1 MKCAIT
7 DVLKWPLTSLTE
19 YPCEEKETC
28 LYLLSGDFSQDA
40 FAHHL
45 PFGQNCRCAESPN
58 CCMRLRR
65 VRLLTNKPTR
75 AAFFT
80 GTSSSEET

>member
-7 DVLKWPLTSLTE
+7 DVLKWPLTSLAE

-28 LYLLSGDFSQDA
+28 LYLLSGDFSYDA

-45 PFGQNCRCAESPN
+45 PF
-58 CCMRLRR
+58 LRTADAQK
-65 VRLLTNKPTR
+65 VQIVV
-75 AAFFT
+75 
-80 GTSSSEET
+80 